1 MAEKEIHTVGLGE
14 VRRVAPRNRASKAMK
29 LVKEYVRRHS
39 GVETVSVSNAV
50 NEELWKSGARNPP
63 KSLEIQ
69 VLVEEGTAHVEL
81 AGGEFE
87 LEEEEAEEV
96 EEAVEELSDEE
107 LAERNVD
114 EVKELVE
121 SGAVEAE
128 RALDVEYAGKNRKT
142 LIEWLQG
149 RVEETSEEAEEE
161 TDEEPEG
168 EVEEEAAEETEEVE
182 EEPEKTEEE
191 ETGEEDTSG
200 DETYDLPEDVVET
213 LEEGTIGEGKEA
225 AKELGKQEFEKLL
238 NFEEAHQNRKGM
250 KKWLRSNM
258 N

>member
-1 MAEKEIHTVGLGE
+1 MAEKEIHTVGLGK
-14 VRRVAPRNRASKAMK
+14 VRRVSPRNRAAKAMK
-29 LVKEYVRRHS
+29 LIKEYVRRHS

-50 NEELWKSGARNPP
+50 NEELWRSGARNPP
-63 KSLEIQ
+63 KSLAIQ

-87 LEEEEAEEV
+87 LEEEAEEV
-96 EEAVEELSDEE
+96 EETVDELSDEE
-107 LAERNVD
+107 LAEKNVD

-121 SGAVEAE
+121 SETVEAE
-128 RALDVEYAGKNRKT
+128 RALDIEYAGKNRKT
-142 LIEWLQG
+142 LIEWLQE
-149 RVEETSEEAEEE
+149 RVGEEEESEEVGEE
-161 TDEEPEG
+161 
-168 EVEEEAAEETEEVE
+168 VEEVE
-182 EEPEKTEEE
+182 EEPEEKEDTGEEETEEE
-191 ETGEEDTSG
+191 EIGEETSE

-213 LEEGTIGEGKEA
+213 FEEGTIGEGKEA

-250 KKWLRSNM
+250 TKFLRSNM